1 MTRIVSLTALVAAL
15 AAIAAARPAPS
26 THTVHEKRY
35 GLHHRWTNPLRI
47 RSESDIH
54 VRVGLKQSNLHRGHE
69 YLMDVS
75 HPDSENYG
83 KFWTEE
89 EVTEMFAP
97 SDESVNVV
105 KAWLVESGIRD
116 ARITHSDNKGWLAF
130 IATGEELENL
140 LHADFYQYEDSET
153 GHTAVSTERYH
164 VPKHIKEHIDY
175 ITPGIRFPFLQKRN
189 ALKDPLRI
197 PTPPHIQAKLA
208 TSAANCADAIT
219 PDCIAQLYQIPPVTI
234 APSPDNS
241 LGIFEEGDQYNQ
253 TDLNSYWAAYPSY
266 GIPNGTAPILKSI
279 DGGTAPGSL
288 VDGESNLDF
297 SLAFPIVY
305 PQNVT
310 LFQTDDQY
318 WSAFGQGLFN
328 TFLDAIDGSYCTSC
342 YAGECGNADIDPVY
356 PDTHG
361 GYQGQLMCGTYK
373 PTNVISISYGAAED
387 YIPQSYYERQ
397 CNEFMKLGLR
407 GVSVFFASG
416 DSGVASRSGC
426 LGNSST
432 IFNPDWPAR

>member
-1 MTRIVSLTALVAAL
+1 
-15 AAIAAARPAPS
+15 
-26 THTVHEKRY
+26 
-35 GLHHRWTNPLRI
+35 
-47 RSESDIH
+47 
-54 VRVGLKQSNLHRGHE
+54 
-69 YLMDVS
+69 
-75 HPDSENYG
+75 
-83 KFWTEE
+83 
-89 EVTEMFAP
+89 MFAP

-105 KAWLVESGIRD
+105 KAWLVESGIHG

-130 IATGEELENL
+130 VATGDELENL

-164 VPKHIKEHIDY
+164 VPKNIKEHIDY

-197 PTPPHIQAKLA
+197 PTPPHIQAKLT

-234 APSPDNS
+234 PPSPDNS

-253 TDLNSYWAAYPSY
+253 TDLNSYWAAYPSS

-305 PQNVT
+305 PQNIT

-328 TFLDAIDGSYCTSC
+328 TFLDAIDGVCHCPIFLIVTSS
-342 YAGECGNADIDPVY
+342 
-356 PDTHG
+356 
-361 GYQGQLMCGTYK
+361 L
-373 PTNVISISYGAAED
+373 
-387 YIPQSYYERQ
+387 
-397 CNEFMKLGLR
+397 L
-407 GVSVFFASG
+407 
-416 DSGVASRSGC
+416 
-426 LGNSST
+426 
-432 IFNPDWPAR
+432 